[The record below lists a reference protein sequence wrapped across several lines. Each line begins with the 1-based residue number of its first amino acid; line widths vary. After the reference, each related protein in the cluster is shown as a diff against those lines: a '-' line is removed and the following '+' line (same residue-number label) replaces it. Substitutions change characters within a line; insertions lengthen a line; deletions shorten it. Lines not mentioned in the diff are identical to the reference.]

1 MNRSVIGYGVIV
13 MAFTFAPALC
23 MIDSL
28 AVDVQE
34 SDDWKYLLIAD
45 IAAGASKKVISFLQ
59 QLAAL
64 PKPPCLKSIVTDQG
78 KTLLILAVQKSLYE
92 VAVRIL
98 VCVSPDDRVT
108 YLNQKDDYG
117 HTAEYYA
124 HAGEHNALI
133 EILKYYVSV
142 DKKDA
147 LLDMTAVRFAVAMD
161 KSALDTV
168 KEEIIEK
175 EDSDV

>member
-1 MNRSVIGYGVIV
+1 MNRSVIGCGVIV

-23 MIDSL
+23 MLDSL
-28 AVDVQE
+28 AVDAQE
-34 SDDWKYLLIAD
+34 SDDWKYLLMAD
-45 IAAGASKKVISFLQ
+45 IAAGASKKVISFLIK
-59 QLAAL
+59 LSASD
-64 PKPPCLKSIVTDQG
+64 KKNDLKSIVTDQG
-78 KTLLILAVQKSLYE
+78 KTLLMLAVQKSLYE

-98 VCVSPDDRVT
+98 VCVSLDDRVT
-108 YLNQKDDYG
+108 YLNQKDDFG

-124 HAGEHNALI
+124 HAGGHNALI
-133 EILKYYVSV
+133 DILKYYVSV
-142 DKKDA
+142 HKKDD
-147 LLDMTAVRFAVAMD
+147 LLDMTVVRFAAAMD